1 MSCVPSCLRFR
12 NTRCLL
18 EQWITFH
25 TTVGMSRLLS
35 AAAVAWSS
43 SHVMSVIVC
52 RLVALFRAKRAG
64 STSLPCPDP
73 SCKRRQAKE
82 GVLDR
87 TPPSHLTES
96 VLVKLRGRVAA
107 NSDLGFCRKLRLTI
121 LQRFSSGFV
130 MVSTHSFDESCDIP
144 NCTTSCFKAG
154 DTTDRVNARLGE
166 CSWRPVKRATC
177 FNAFP
182 LCNFASETLA
192 DSSYRSQNREVTNGL
207 RKA

>member
-1 MSCVPSCLRFR
+1 MSSVPSCLRFR

-52 RLVALFRAKRAG
+52 RLVALPRAKRAG
-64 STSLPCPDP
+64 STSLLVLTRPANDDKPN
-73 SCKRRQAKE
+73 

-87 TPPSHLTES
+87 TPPSHQTES
-96 VLVKLRGRVAA
+96 FLVKLQGSVPA

-121 LQRFSSGFV
+121 LQRFCSGFV

-144 NCTTSCFKAG
+144 NWTSSCFKAG

-177 FNAFP
+177 FNAFT
-182 LCNFASETLA
+182 LCSFASETLA